1 MELKLVGY
9 NFRHNR
15 EGESVMPKM
24 LVLNQ
29 GQEPFGK
36 RLAKLRKSA
45 GYSQRA
51 LAAELNISYRVI
63 AYYEGETTYPPA
75 HLLPQ
80 LAKALGIS
88 TDQILGVEKIKES
101 NSMIRDNRL
110 WRRFSQVE
118 KLPASERRPIIQ
130 IIDAVLRGKQ
140 SNSRV

>member
-1 MELKLVGY
+1 
-9 NFRHNR
+9 
-15 EGESVMPKM
+15 MPKM

-29 GQEPFGK
+29 GQEQFGK
-36 RLAKLRKSA
+36 RLANFRKSA

-88 TDQILGVEKIKES
+88 TDQLLGVEKVKEA
-101 NSMIRDNRL
+101 NGMMRDNRL

-118 KLPASERRPIIQ
+118 KLPPSDRRPIIQ

-140 SNSRV
+140 ANSRF